1 MDVTGGMGRLEGK
14 HALVTG
20 GTTGIGFAI
29 ADRCLREGA
38 MVAVTGRNQE
48 LGWRAEAALRE
59 SGQAWFLAA
68 DAALLRSCASVPRPI
83 ADHDLRAVADAHHA
97 RFCMPIARS

>member
-1 MDVTGGMGRLEGK
+1 MEVTGGMGRLEGK

-29 ADRCLREGA
+29 ADRFLREGA
-38 MVAVTGRNQE
+38 MVVVTGRNQE
-48 LGWRAEAALRE
+48 LGGRAEAALGE

-68 DAALLRSCASVPRPI
+68 D
-83 ADHDLRAVADAHHA
+83 
-97 RFCMPIARS
+97 